1 MRNHNRGYAI
11 RRLAANNVTS
21 MSAKPIRPGD
31 YAPPPPELGH
41 LFGGFAELRA
51 YIRIRRSP
59 GVRGLIRG
67 ADSIDPASL
76 RRAIGNVH

>member
-1 MRNHNRGYAI
+1 MP
-11 RRLAANNVTS
+11 
-21 MSAKPIRPGD
+21 AKPIRPDYAPIRPCD
-31 YAPPPPELGH
+31 YAPPPERGH
-41 LFGGFAELRA
+41 LFGSFAELRA

-59 GVRGLIRG
+59 GVRGLMRG